1 MRPIYETAADLTN
14 EYEVRNCLAA
24 RWGSRAEKL
33 EPLHPYDCAFYT
45 KHGVLWGYAEIK
57 CRNASYATYRVSL
70 QKWRRML
77 EFSRRTGIPGC
88 LVVRWPVDGVM
99 KLMLTSVLP
108 RPYGIVTGGRQDRG
122 DPSDI
127 EEMVEIPMAD
137 FHELN
142 PAVNVSHETI

>member
-1 MRPIYETAADLTN
+1 MRPKYERQTDLSNEADVAAL
-14 EYEVRNCLAA
+14 LAA
-24 RWGSRAEKL
+24 RWESRAEKL

-57 CRNASYATYRVSL
+57 CRNASYATYRISL

-88 LVVRWPVDGVM
+88 LVVRWPVSGVM
-99 KLMLTSVLP
+99 RLLLAPVIP
-108 RPYGIVTGGRQDRG
+108 RPHGIVMGGRQDRG

-127 EEMVEIPMAD
+127 EEMVEIPMAE
-137 FHELN
+137 FQELN
-142 PAVNVSHETI
+142 PAVNV